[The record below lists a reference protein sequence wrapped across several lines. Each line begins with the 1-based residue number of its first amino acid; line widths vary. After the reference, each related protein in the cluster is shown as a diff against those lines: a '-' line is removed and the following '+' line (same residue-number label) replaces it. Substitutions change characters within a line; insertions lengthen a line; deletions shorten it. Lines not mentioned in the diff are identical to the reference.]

1 MQIAA
6 SRLTESF
13 PRPLTSFIG
22 REDEIQEIT
31 GMLADP
37 DCRLLTLL
45 GPGGIG
51 KTRLAIQA
59 ATLAAAEF
67 AHDAHFVNLQPTP
80 FPAAL
85 LPAIADAIGLP
96 LGGPTPPDAQLR
108 TYLQQKETLLVLDN
122 FEHLVDGADIL
133 SELLHTAPNL
143 KLLVTSRE
151 ALNLQEE
158 WQYPVSGLAFP
169 TDHLELA
176 WEQSTAVQLF
186 ADRARRVRPSFNL
199 SDEAAGVLQI
209 CRLVNGTP
217 LALELAASWTKA
229 LDAATIAA
237 EIEKNIAFLETNL
250 RNVPERHRSMRAVFN
265 QAWQQLSPAEQEVF
279 RRLAVFR
286 GGFLAKAA
294 QQVTGASLAILSAL
308 VDKSLLRWES
318 GGRQQDGHGRY
329 QIHELLRQFASGQL
343 AAAPDDAAQTLAQHS
358 AYYCA
363 FLQRR
368 AAALIGPGQVKA
380 VREITAELENVRAA
394 WSHAVQQADIA
405 AISQAY
411 YSLQIFC
418 DYQGRFR
425 EAEKML
431 ATAVT
436 RLQTLPS
443 PAETTHL
450 LAGLHTFLGWIYIR
464 LGHLAQAQAAFTQG
478 QQQYQSLAV
487 TPPPGFARDPLSG
500 LALVA
505 NIIGDYQAALAY
517 CQAAQQL
524 AAARQDVAGLQLV
537 WYIWAD
543 VLLHQGQYDE
553 ARQAAQHGH
562 EACQATGNLWML
574 AYLLIIMGNIAR
586 AQGEYALATQQFQ
599 ASYDIKDGMNDPEGM
614 ALAVNYLA
622 QIAHLQGRYADAR
635 ELYRRNL
642 AIYRE
647 IADQGG
653 LVRTLQGMGDT
664 AVAQREWDTAVA
676 CYHEA
681 LQIST
686 HMQWEPLILSLL
698 VSIAHLL
705 HAAGDKTRSAALAA
719 FAHQHPAAEQET
731 KTRAAALLPTGK
743 TLPPLPESSAS
754 ALATQTL
761 AELEMQPL
769 RFPAVGQPAPVT
781 PGQPPGQPLVDPLT
795 GRELEVLRLIAEG
808 LSNQE
813 IAAQLF
819 ISVGTVKSY
828 TGAIYSKL
836 AVASRTQAVAQARQ
850 LGLIP

>member
-1 MQIAA
+1 MQSAT
-6 SRLTESF
+6 SRITESF
-13 PRPLTSFIG
+13 PRQLTSFIG
-22 REDEIQEIT
+22 REAEIRDIT
-31 GMLADP
+31 GLLADP

-59 ATLAAAEF
+59 AAIAAAEF

-96 LGGPTPPDAQLR
+96 PGGPTPPDAQLLA
-108 TYLQQKETLLVLDN
+108 YLQQKETLLVLDN
-122 FEHLVDGADIL
+122 FEHLVDGADVL
-133 SELLHTAPNL
+133 SDLLQTAPGL

-158 WQYPVSGLAFP
+158 WQYPVGGLVFP
-169 TDHLELA
+169 ADPLEPA
-176 WEQSTAVQLF
+176 WDQSAAVQLF
-186 ADRARRVRPSFNL
+186 TDRARRVRPSFTL
-199 SDEAAGVLQI
+199 TDEADGVLHI
-209 CRLVNGTP
+209 CRLVSGTP

-229 LDAATIAA
+229 LDTAAIAA

-265 QAWQQLSPAEQEVF
+265 QAWQQLSPAEQDVF

-294 QQVTGASLAILSAL
+294 QRVAGASLAILSAL

-318 GGRQQDGHGRY
+318 GGGRQDGHGRY

-368 AAALIGPGQVKA
+368 ADALIGPGQVKA
-380 VREITAELENVRAA
+380 VREITAELENVRTA
-394 WSHAVQQADIA
+394 WAHAVQQADIA
-405 AISQAY
+405 AIGQAY
-411 YSLQIFC
+411 YPLQTFL

-425 EAEKML
+425 EAETML

-436 RLQTLPS
+436 RLQTLP
-443 PAETTHL
+443 PHDETDNL
-450 LAGLHTFLGWIYIR
+450 LAGLHTFLGWTYIR

-478 QQQYQSLAV
+478 QALYQKLAV
-487 TPPPGFARDPLSG
+487 AAPPGFARDPVSG

-505 NIIGDYQAALAY
+505 NIRGDYQAALAY
-517 CQAAQQL
+517 CQQAQQS

-543 VLLHQGQYDE
+543 VLLHQGQYAA
-553 ARQAAQHGH
+553 ARQAAQQGY
-562 EACQATGNLWML
+562 EACQTTGNLWML
-574 AYLLIIMGNIAR
+574 AYLLIVMGNIAR
-586 AQGEYALATQQFQ
+586 AQGEYTLAAQQFQ

-622 QIAHLQGRYADAR
+622 QIAYMQGRYEDAH

-642 AIYRE
+642 SIYRE

-664 AVAQREWDTAVA
+664 AVAQAEWGTAVA

-681 LQIST
+681 LHIST
-686 HMQWEPLILSLL
+686 QMQWQPLILSLL
-698 VSIAHLL
+698 VSLAYLL
-705 HAAGDKTRSAALAA
+705 RAAGEKTRSLTLAS
-719 FAHQHPAAEQET
+719 FAHQHPTAEQET
-731 KTRAAALLPTGK
+731 RARAAALLGSSA
-743 TLPPLPESSAS
+743 LPPLPQTDAIT
-754 ALATQTL
+754 LAAQTL
-761 AELEMQPL
+761 VELEMQPL
-769 RFPAVGQPAPVT
+769 RFPPSGRPSPAI
-781 PGQPPGQPLVDPLT
+781 PGQLLPDPLT
-795 GRELEVLRLIAEG
+795 GRELEVLHLIAEG

-836 AVASRTQAVAQARQ
+836 AVGSRTQAVAQARQ